1 MGSGRARPSWFFLP
15 WNATTAH
22 SPSRVGRQG
31 RTCVHWPVSLNVSGA
46 ACAVVPGQA
55 VGDGGLPGGHPPSPW
70 VCPQGPY
77 IFLVY
82 AAYNGEVS
90 PGTQAAAGVGCGWG
104 WVGLTCRGLCTQPV
118 GVGEGSQPCPCPILQ
133 VRSALRRMTEKKAAE
148 AFTVGRPGGQG
159 AGGPTSGRDPSGDA
173 PSFQARS
180 SPTGPGF
187 HSRPSCPWEV
197 ARDDP
202 RVLAPPQRHLALRG
216 KTTTTLQSK
225 CYPVPQPPQCSAQAS
240 ERQGDRPRES
250 CGCRAW
256 GWLIKGSLPPTTPP
270 PGSRGP
276 WGPAQ
281 RQSLPELPSLGHAA
295 EVWGVPEGR

>member
-173 PSFQARS
+173 PPFRLAPVPRARGSTLDPRVPGRWPGMTPESWLHPRDTWLLEVRPQPPS
-180 SPTGPGF
+180 SPSATRCPSLPSAQPKHLKDKETGPG
-187 HSRPSCPWEV
+187 SPV
-197 ARDDP
+197 A
-202 RVLAPPQRHLALRG
+202 AG
-216 KTTTTLQSK
+216 
-225 CYPVPQPPQCSAQAS
+225 
-240 ERQGDRPRES
+240 
-250 CGCRAW
+250 
-256 GWLIKGSLPPTTPP
+256 
-270 PGSRGP
+270 PGG
-276 WGPAQ
+276 G
-281 RQSLPELPSLGHAA
+281 L
-295 EVWGVPEGR
+295 